1 MPAESPCTC
10 SNPNDC
16 LPEYHGHY
24 GHPGQPGHPGHA
36 GHPGHPGHPGHAGHH
51 LGSSPSAGTPIGGP
65 AGGHLAGP
73 LKEYDDEPDE
83 TLSERLWGLT
93 EMFPECVRSCT
104 YTVTTNT
111 VSGVKSLYG
120 LSRSVMW
127 VIASSSVILFAP
139 VIFEVERAQMAEME
153 KSQQK
158 QVLLGTNTAMSG
170 PMPNMPPMPR

>member
-1 MPAESPCTC
+1 MLMDLPDELEQSDSGMESLTT
-10 SNPNDC
+10 SKDDT
-16 LPEYHGHY
+16 PERR
-24 GHPGQPGHPGHA
+24 PENNFITPS
-36 GHPGHPGHPGHAGHH
+36 
-51 LGSSPSAGTPIGGP
+51 LGSSPSAATPPGFEV
-65 AGGHLAGP
+65 AP

-93 EMFPECVRSCT
+93 EMFPQCVRNGT
-104 YTVTTNT
+104 YTVSTKTWM
-111 VSGVKSLYG
+111 GVKSLYG

-127 VIASSSVILFAP
+127 VVASSSVILFAP

-158 QVLLGTNTAMSG
+158 QVLLGTNTALSG

>member
-1 MPAESPCTC
+1 MDLTYDPEQNDSGMESLTA
-10 SNPNDC
+10 SKDDT
-16 LPEYHGHY
+16 PERR
-24 GHPGQPGHPGHA
+24 PEDTFITPV
-36 GHPGHPGHPGHAGHH
+36 
-51 LGSSPSAGTPIGGP
+51 LGTSPSAVSPT
-65 AGGHLAGP
+65 AGP

-93 EMFPECVRSCT
+93 EMFPDCVRSGT
-104 YTVTTNT
+104 YTVTTKT
-111 VSGVKSLYG
+111 WTGVKSLYG

-127 VIASSSVILFAP
+127 VLASSSVILFAP
-139 VIFEVERAQMAEME
+139 VIFEVERAQVEEMQ